1 MSAVTS
7 SAMSLGRR
15 LFVVMLWALPVDAQF
30 TKRSGPCVELPEPGS
45 FLETRVVSRA
55 EPAAGGVFR
64 YSWRL
69 IVGPASRR
77 TIMNVSI
84 GDAVGQFTA
93 PPNWAALTSS
103 SRVDGRGAVM
113 FSSRAL
119 DDAQDLRSPNSY
131 EFRALSDRLP
141 GVALM
146 VIYPRRDLCEPRDE
160 DWPMLEKKGWTR
172 EKLDRLHAQALNTN
186 REIVIAPV
194 YDASDADRKP
204 WNHFA
209 LAMKG
214 LTDLE
219 EFLSSDVNAVP
230 ARKIT
235 RPPQNAGELEGAT
248 MERARQRAI
257 ERAGSRAGDVAIIEA
272 LYRFSRANR
281 SNRRF
286 AASRRRVSRD
296 CRRPESRF
304 PAGRLSAKSQGRN
317 RARRS
322 RRRGSRGR
330 STRAGDRPPDGADG
344 PRPADGDRARP

>member
-1 MSAVTS
+1 
-7 SAMSLGRR
+7 MSLGRR
-15 LFVVMLWALPVDAQF
+15 LFVLMLWALPVEAQF
-30 TKRSGPCVELPEPGS
+30 TKRSGPCVDLPEPGS
-45 FLETRVVSRA
+45 FLETRVVSGVER
-55 EPAAGGVFR
+55 AAGGVFR

-69 IVGPASRR
+69 TVGPASRR

-160 DWPMLEKKGWTR
+160 EWPELEKKGWTR
-172 EKLDRLHAQALNTN
+172 EKLGRLHTQALNTN

-194 YDASDADRKP
+194 YEASDADRKP

-214 LTDLE
+214 LADLE
-219 EFLSSDVNAVP
+219 EFLSDVNAIP
-230 ARKIT
+230 ARKIP
-235 RPPQNAGELEGAT
+235 RPPQNDGELEGAT
-248 MERARQRAI
+248 MERVRQRAI
-257 ERAGSRAGDVAIIEA
+257 ERADSRAGDVDVIET
-272 LYRFSRANR
+272 LYRLYAT
-281 SNRRF
+281 
-286 AASRRRVSRD
+286 
-296 CRRPESRF
+296 EQ
-304 PAGRLSAKSQGRN
+304 K
-317 RARRS
+317 
-322 RRRGSRGR
+322 
-330 STRAGDRPPDGADG
+330 
-344 PRPADGDRARP
+344 